1 MELSKSCLEALCSQT
16 RETRVFERRKR
27 KPAVTY
33 LGEIVTQ
40 EDTGD
45 RIGWE
50 RGEEIL
56 LNPRTISK
64 ELGITTNVTNCRV
77 HER

>member
-16 RETRVFERRKR
+16 RVFERRKR
-27 KPAVTY
+27 KPAVTH
-33 LGEIVTQ
+33 LGEKVTQ
-40 EDTGD
+40 EDTGN

-50 RGEEIL
+50 REKEIL